1 MYISELKLWN
11 FRKFGSK
18 EAFDRYRP
26 NLTIPFQKGLN
37 LLVGENESGKTAI
50 VDAIKYVLL
59 TNSREY
65 IRLEIDDFY
74 NYHQIAKDE
83 KQTLRIECHFKF
95 NAEDID
101 SKAKNFLD
109 WGHFNENGELE
120 LRVFLEVEQKNGK
133 IEPYDIRGGID
144 NEGVVLDARAR
155 ELLRITYLKP
165 LRDAKEELKP
175 KKGSRLSQVL
185 DSHSTFAEKENHF
198 LSQTVKFANKE
209 IASFFK
215 GENTHHHNLFEE
227 IKLILDSEHS
237 KIQQIEEKFNPY
249 LNNTSEKGVELA
261 KQINAYLTNFFGTDT
276 TSQFKISETN
286 LKGILERLSLHL
298 DSTNAGLGSHN
309 LLFIAVELLLLKK
322 ENDFT
327 GLRLAL
333 IEEIE
338 AHLHPQAQMRL
349 VEYLQKECSERGVQ
363 MLLTTHSPNLA
374 SKVKLEN
381 LIICQNNFA
390 YPMGSDYTMLEKG
403 DYAFIERF
411 LDVTK
416 ANLFF
421 AKGVILVEG
430 DAENLLLPTI
440 AKIIACDLTQSG
452 ASIVNLGGLTF
463 KYYERIFIQKD
474 KPQPKQMN
482 IPVAVVTDVDT
493 KVWEFYQDA
502 GNKKNIEDCY
512 ELNQNI
518 IDEINTRYPSDF
530 DNLIFDTSKC
540 VFDNFEEGIL
550 VYFRSYLKEG
560 KRRLPNEFKNFL
572 ETQVVKRGITEG
584 ELSNNQIQ
592 VKKIKEQ
599 QHSPTQNDKIK
610 GFVNSHW
617 TLEYELALSCLKEQ
631 FYTAILMAK
640 EHDYFVFAELG
651 TYIQKAH
658 TQIEQ
663 WITENK
669 TAQQIA
675 YQIYWVEMMGKGT
688 NKSSKATVAHFIA
701 EILEIG
707 EKDIIKKAE
716 LKTQIEADESLKYL
730 VDAIK
735 HATSKA

>member
-1 MYISELKLWN
+1 MYLSELKLWN
-11 FRKFGSK
+11 FRKFGSNK
-18 EAFDRYRP
+18 KFDNKSP
-26 NLTIPFQKGLN
+26 DLIVPFQKGLN
-37 LLVGENESGKTAI
+37 LLVGENDSGKTAI
-50 VDAIKYVLL
+50 IDAIKYLLL

-65 IRLEIDDFY
+65 IRIESDDFY
-74 NYHQIAKDE
+74 QDNDTTLDNE
-83 KQTLRIECHFKF
+83 QTLRIECYFKF
-95 NAEDID
+95 NPEDND

-109 WGHFNENGELE
+109 WGHFNENKELE
-120 LRVFLEVEQKNGK
+120 LRIFLEVKQKNGK
-133 IEPYDIRGGID
+133 IEPYDIRGGIE
-144 NEGVVLDARAR
+144 NEGIVLDARAR

-185 DSHSTFAEKENHF
+185 DSHSTFGEKENHF
-198 LSQTVKFANKE
+198 LSKTVKFANKE

-215 GENTHHHNLFEE
+215 GDNAHHHNLLDE
-227 IKLILDSEHS
+227 IKEILGLDNS
-237 KIQQIEEKFNPY
+237 KLPEIEEKFNPY
-249 LNNTSEKGVELA
+249 LHTSGKKGDELA
-261 KQINAYLTNFFGTDT
+261 KQINAYLTNFFGTNT
-276 TSQFKISETN
+276 SSQFSISETN

-309 LLFIAVELLLLKK
+309 LLFIAVELLLLEK
-322 ENDFT
+322 EDDFT

-349 VEYLQKECSERGVQ
+349 VEYLQKECSDKGVQ

-381 LIICQNNFA
+381 LIICQDKYA

-403 DYAFIERF
+403 DYAFLERF

-440 AKIIACDLTQSG
+440 AKIIDCDLTQSG
-452 ASIVNLGGLTF
+452 VSIVNLGGLTF

-474 KPQPKQMN
+474 KLQHEQMS

-493 KVWEFYQDA
+493 KVWEFYEDFD
-502 GNKKNIEDCY
+502 NKKNIEECY

-518 IDEINTRYPSDF
+518 IDEINTRYSSDF
-530 DNLIFDTSKC
+530 ENLIFDNDKC
-540 VFDNFEEGIL
+540 IFDNFEEGIL
-550 VYFRSYLKEG
+550 VYFRSFLKGG
-560 KRRLPNEFKNFL
+560 KKRLPNKFADFL
-572 ETQVVKRGITEG
+572 KTKVIKRPITQN
-584 ELSNNQIQ
+584 ELSNTQTQ
-592 VKKIKEQ
+592 VKKLKEQ
-599 QHSPTQNDKIK
+599 QHSPTENDKIK
-610 GFVNSHW
+610 GFVNKHW

-640 EHDYFVFAELG
+640 DYDYFVLAELK
-651 TYIQKAH
+651 TYKQNAK
-658 TQIEQ
+658 TQIAQ
-663 WITENK
+663 WNTESK
-669 TAQQIA
+669 TAQEIA
-675 YQIYWVEMMGKGT
+675 YQIYWVEMMGR
-688 NKSSKATVAHFIA
+688 NKNKTSKAVVAQFFA
-701 EILEIG
+701 EILEM
-707 EKDIIKKAE
+707 EM
-716 LKTQIEADESLKYL
+716 KTQKAKLKQQIENDKYLNYL

-735 HATSKA
+735 HATSKS